1 MKIVRNRLLPF
12 RGFDAI
18 NLFGVLLCRRETVL
32 TPELIRHERIHTAQ
46 MLEMLIV
53 GFYLWYLAEWLVRL
67 VVGRNGWK
75 YAYRHISFECEAYEN
90 MHDAGYLSRRR
101 HYTWFR
107 YLRSFD

>member
-75 YAYRHISFECEAYEN
+75 YAYRHISFEREAYEN

>member
-53 GFYLWYLAEWLVRL
+53 GFYLWYLLEYLFYLIIYRSTH
-67 VVGRNGWK
+67 R
-75 YAYRHISFECEAYEN
+75 AYRAVHFEREAYAHERDLN
-90 MHDAGYLSRRR
+90 YLQHRRL
-101 HYTWFR
+101 YAWVKAKC
-107 YLRSFD
+107 